1 MAVYEELQE
10 IIAEKLSIDPGEIKA
25 ESNFIDDLGAD
36 SLDLADLVMA
46 IEEKKCGAGAGAC
59 VVRISHGEEIRAAA
73 GDTVRAYGR
82 IRGVA
87 SWSGKTIP
95 DVEGTAVVVRAG
107 RR

>member
-46 IEEKKCGAGAGAC
+46 IEEKYDLDFANEDTDQFQTVGD
-59 VVRISHGEEIRAAA
+59 VVQAIERLKA
-73 GDTVRAYGR
+73 
-82 IRGVA
+82 
-87 SWSGKTIP
+87 
-95 DVEGTAVVVRAG
+95 
-107 RR
+107 